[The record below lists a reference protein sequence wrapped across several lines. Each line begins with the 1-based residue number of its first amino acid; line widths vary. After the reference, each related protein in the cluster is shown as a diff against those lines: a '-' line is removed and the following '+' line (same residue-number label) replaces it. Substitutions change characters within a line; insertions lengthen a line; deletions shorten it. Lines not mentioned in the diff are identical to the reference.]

1 METPIPS
8 LISALS
14 HIALINTSDVPS
26 GFIAPCEQFC
36 CLELQKRALSVFLYS
51 DLITGDPILILM
63 GNCLRMCVHI
73 CLFLCTSSCALNSH
87 GPVQHL

>member
-14 HIALINTSDVPS
+14 HIALINTSDVPR

-36 CLELQKRALSVFLYS
+36 CLELQERALSVF
-51 DLITGDPILILM
+51 
-63 GNCLRMCVHI
+63 
-73 CLFLCTSSCALNSH
+73 
-87 GPVQHL
+87 